1 MKASVGL
8 AITLALTAVILFDV
22 MGLIIKHLSLRYGA
36 AELSAYRNF
45 FGIFPSVLAL
55 WSSRQWHASGC
66 PLRLRQW
73 KLGLMRGLYVTVAQF
88 LFYYSLGVLPFAT
101 ASTITYANAI
111 FVTALAVPLLSER
124 VGWIRWAAV
133 LMGFGGVI
141 MVMQPGSDSFTY
153 VAVAPLGAAFLYALA
168 GVTARLM
175 DTDVPSPL
183 INLYS
188 TIAALIGSLCLAL
201 AIGNFTPIA
210 SLSDLFW
217 IFAMG
222 AVGGTAVLCMVVS
235 YRMTEQS
242 NLAPFSYFGIP
253 IAFVL
258 GWIFFDET
266 PYNALFPGVF
276 LIIGGGLLVIWR
288 ERRLRAASAP
298 AQLGDKSQTSA
309 KLGDV

>member
-1 MKASVGL
+1 
-8 AITLALTAVILFDV
+8 
-22 MGLIIKHLSLRYGA
+22 MGLIIKHLSPRYGA

-55 WSSRQWHASGC
+55 WSSRQWHASGR

-153 VAVAPLGAAFLYALA
+153 VAIAPLGAAFLYALA

-201 AIGNFTPIA
+201 AIGNFPPIA

-288 ERRLRAASAP
+288 ERRLRAASAL
-298 AQLGDKSQTSA
+298 A
-309 KLGDV
+309 

>member
-22 MGLIIKHLSLRYGA
+22 MGLIIKHLSPRYGA

-55 WSSRQWHASGC
+55 WSSRQWHASGR

-73 KLGLMRGLYVTVAQF
+73 KLGLIRGLYVTVAQF

-201 AIGNFTPIA
+201 VIGNFTPIA

-288 ERRLRAASAP
+288 ERRLRAASAL
-298 AQLGDKSQTSA
+298 AQLRDNS
-309 KLGDV
+309 

>member
-22 MGLIIKHLSLRYGA
+22 MGLIIKHLSPRYGA

-55 WSSRQWHASGC
+55 WSSRQWHASGR

-183 INLYS
+183 INLHS

-288 ERRLRAASAP
+288 ERRLRAASAL
-298 AQLGDKSQTSA
+298 AQLRDNS
-309 KLGDV
+309 

>member
-22 MGLIIKHLSLRYGA
+22 MGLIIKHLSPRYGA

-55 WSSRQWHASGC
+55 WSSRQWHASGR

-153 VAVAPLGAAFLYALA
+153 VAIAPLGAAFLYALA
-168 GVTARLM
+168 GVTTRLM

-288 ERRLRAASAP
+288 ERRLRAASAL
-298 AQLGDKSQTSA
+298 AQLRDNS
-309 KLGDV
+309 